1 MAIQKGD
8 VIDESKKSLESCRL
22 AIKVLEGGGG
32 FDRVNCCGLELTE
45 SDKVGTADNAEVGT
59 ADNAV
64 ERYAGETAKP
74 GIIIDESKNHPNSCG
89 LKVEIVGGGGG
100 FKSIVCCGNELT
112 VDQDAV

>member
-22 AIKVLEGGGG
+22 AVKVLEGGGG
-32 FDRVNCCGLELTE
+32 FASVNCCGLELTE
-45 SDKVGTADNAEVGT
+45 TDKVNMVDGS
-59 ADNAV
+59 V
-64 ERYAGETAKP
+64 ERYSGEQAKP

-112 VDQDAV
+112 MENDTI

>member
-45 SDKVGTADNAEVGT
+45 SDKVDTADH
-59 ADNAV
+59 AV

-100 FKSIVCCGNELT
+100 FKSITCCGNELT
-112 VDQDAV
+112 IEQDAV